1 MTAASDSRHPTEI
14 ADLFGRRL
22 VISHESD
29 EGASLREGFVK
40 QASGEDKLSGRRMY
54 QDFFEFTPTFKLQLL
69 TNHKPTVKGADFGIW
84 RRLLLLFYPHKY
96 GTAEQVKK
104 GEATRIADEFLT
116 AKLLAER
123 EGILTWLVAGAKE
136 WYQSKLRPPDSV
148 LDDSVRYRNEQDR
161 VKQFVADRCIIDP
174 NVWSSYSGGD
184 GLYPAYNQWCKESGY
199 MTMGVNRF
207 GGELTRV
214 VPLSRREECRT
225 KLPTGGFKTMAGV
238 RGLRVNTDYD
248 GGGVAFAVG
257 NEDLI

>member
-1 MTAASDSRHPTEI
+1 MHGGLKPSRTMRLWAALATAAAPLLRLALRRRAAQGKEI
-14 ADLFGRRL
+14 RAR
-22 VISHESD
+22 
-29 EGASLREGFVK
+29 
-40 QASGEDKLSGRRMY
+40 
-54 QDFFEFTPTFKLQLL
+54 
-69 TNHKPTVKGADFGIW
+69 
-84 RRLLLLFYPHKY
+84 
-96 GTAEQVKK
+96 
-104 GEATRIADEFLT
+104 
-116 AKLLAER
+116 LAER

-184 GLYPAYNQWCKESGY
+184 GLYPAYTQWCKESGY

-207 GGELTRV
+207 GGELARV
-214 VPLSRREECRT
+214 VPGAKREESRT
-225 KLPTGGFKTMAGV
+225 RLPTGGFKTMAGV